1 MFSVLVIILIM
12 YALIR
17 FAGGEGKVYENDPI
31 IKENVIKDD
40 SITQKF
46 DIEKY
51 DYDKN
56 FKTDMT
62 EIKK

>member
-1 MFSVLVIILIM
+1 M
-12 YALIR
+12 YGLIR
-17 FAGGEGKVYENDPI
+17 FAGGESKVYENEIINKVNI
-31 IKENVIKDD
+31 IKND

-56 FKTDMT
+56 FKTEMT